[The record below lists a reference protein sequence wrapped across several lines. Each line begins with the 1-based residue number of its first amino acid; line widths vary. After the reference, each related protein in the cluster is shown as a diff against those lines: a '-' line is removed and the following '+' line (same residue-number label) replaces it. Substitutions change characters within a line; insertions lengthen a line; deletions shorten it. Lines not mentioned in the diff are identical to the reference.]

1 MKLSKKGSEKKSAKR
16 ERGLHIII
24 VGCGKVGST
33 LVERLS
39 VEAHDITVIDQRSD
53 VVQRI
58 TESYDVM
65 GLTGNGASYSVQIEA
80 GIRDADVLIAVT
92 ESDELNLLCCTIA
105 KKVGDCAAIARVRN
119 PDYSMEL
126 SYLRNQLGLSL
137 IINPE
142 LETAREIARLL
153 RLPTALEIN
162 SFARGH
168 AELVKFK
175 VPAGNFL
182 HNKPIS
188 SMHELNCDMLVCGVE
203 RDGNLII
210 PDGSFIIREGDAVTF
225 LATPTNSME
234 FFRKIGVETHKAKN
248 CMIIGGGKTSY
259 YLGKQLTSTG
269 VEVKILE
276 LDKKRCEEL
285 SVLLPKALILNGD
298 GSDEDLLREEGIE
311 SAEAFV
317 PLTGLDEENILLTLF
332 AKKCSNTKVITKINR
347 STFSDVLDGLDIG
360 SIVYPRYITAEKILA
375 YIRAMQNSVGSNIE
389 TLYHIFDNRAE
400 AIEFKVEKDS
410 PVTGKPI
417 MELALKDNLLLAC
430 LNRKGKV
437 IIPRGQDVICEGDY
451 VVVVT
456 THTGFTDVSDILKY
470 K

>member
-1 MKLSKKGSEKKSAKR
+1 MKSSKKTQKK
-16 ERGLHIII
+16 EQGLNIII

-33 LVERLS
+33 LVEKLS
-39 VEAHDITVIDQRSD
+39 KESHDITVIDQKNE
-53 VVQRI
+53 VIQRI
-58 TESYDVM
+58 TEDYDVM
-65 GLTGNGASYSVQIEA
+65 GFTGNGASYSIQIEA
-80 GIRDADVLIAVT
+80 GIQDADVLIAVT
-92 ESDELNLLCCTIA
+92 ESDELNLLSCTIA
-105 KKVGDCAAIARVRN
+105 KKVGDCATIARVRN

-153 RLPTALEIN
+153 RLPSALEIN

-175 VPAGNFL
+175 IPKENLL
-182 HNKPIS
+182 HDKPIS
-188 SMHELNCDMLVCGVE
+188 AMHELNCDMLVCGVE

-210 PDGSFIIREGDAVTF
+210 PDGSFIMRGGDAVTF
-225 LATPTNSME
+225 LATPTNSMD
-234 FFRKIGVETHKAKN
+234 FFKKIGVDTHKVKN

-259 YLGKQLTSTG
+259 YLGKQLISTG

-276 LDKKRCEEL
+276 LDEKRCEDL
-285 SVLLPKALILNGD
+285 SVLLPKALILHGD

-311 SAEAFV
+311 STESFV

-332 AKKCSNTKVITKINR
+332 ARN
-347 STFSDVLDGLDIG
+347 VLDGLDIG

-400 AIEFKVEKDS
+400 ALEFKVEKDS
-410 PVTGKPI
+410 PVIGKPI
-417 MELALKDNLLLAC
+417 MDLKLKDNLLLAC
-430 LNRKGKV
+430 LNRNGKV

-456 THTGFTDVSDILKY
+456 THTGFTDVSDILKWQ
-470 K
+470 